1 MDPKS
6 FDTRY
11 LTFVKTF
18 FYKKQQ
24 QQQQERLKTENGTQP
39 SNYNF
44 ANTFITASRYTPKK
58 PSSKLSSPSKA
69 KEDEKGKNDLES
81 SPKRVGNHQSASA
94 SKTFYGE
101 TLLKSEAKAT
111 LFRTTS
117 RTELKSRGNSRSLRF
132 RDYLGSLER
141 SLKNQN
147 QTYASLRY
155 SRSFC
160 FLSNS

>member
-44 ANTFITASRYTPKK
+44 ANTFITACRYTPKK

-81 SPKRVGNHQSASA
+81 SPKRVSNYQSASA
-94 SKTFYGE
+94 SKTFYG
-101 TLLKSEAKAT
+101 EAKAT